1 MVSKF
6 SISKGGWV
14 VVADGEKALILGN
27 NGEKFNPRLGLLEKV
42 QSAVDTDSEQLSDR
56 PGRLSDGPSVHRSS
70 VEQTDLHDRNKQQF
84 ARELAALLNSK
95 AVNRQFEELVIV
107 APSNILHALRDGL
120 EGAATASIVGELDK
134 DLTNHP
140 VAKIRD
146 IVLE

>member
-1 MVSKF
+1 MSKF

-14 VVADGEKALILGN
+14 VVADGEKALILEN
-27 NGEKFNPRLGLLEKV
+27 KGEKFNPRLGVLQKV
-42 QSAVDTDSEQLSDR
+42 QRTVNSDGEQFSDR
-56 PGRLSDGPSVHRSS
+56 PGRFSDGPSDHRSS

-84 ARELAALLNSK
+84 ARELANLLNSK
-95 AVNRQFEELVIV
+95 AVSKKFDELIVV

-120 EGAATASIVGELDK
+120 EGAAVSSIVGELGK

-140 VAKIRD
+140 VDKIRD

>member
-1 MVSKF
+1 MSKF

-27 NGEKFNPRLGLLEKV
+27 NGEKFNPSLGVLKKV
-42 QSAVDTDSEQLSDR
+42 QRVVDSDGEQFSDR
-56 PGRLSDGPSVHRSS
+56 PGRLSDGPSDHRSS

-84 ARELAALLNSK
+84 ARELADLLNSK
-95 AVNRQFEELVIV
+95 AAGKQFEELVIV
-107 APSNILHALRDGL
+107 APSNVLHVLRDGL
-120 EGAATASIVGELDK
+120 AGAAAAKVVGEMDK

-140 VAKIRD
+140 VDKIRD